1 MNKAHS
7 DHPVT
12 DDEQTLTLPRSAEG
26 LALFL
31 DVDGTLLE
39 IAGTPEEVRVEARLH
54 DVLDRLRRRLLG
66 AVALVSGRPISDLDR
81 LFELSGLPAAGLHG
95 LERRRADG
103 TVIRAAGDR
112 LPDDMRR
119 RLDAFAGAHPGV
131 LIEDKGAALALHY
144 RGAPSAEAAGGGAG
158 GGGGGGGA
166 GGRGGG
172 GGGSGGCWPNDAGA
186 GLVVVRGGGGGPP
199 RPPPRLVAALLAGT
213 EDRLA
218 LLDGK
223 MVLEIR
229 HRGSHKGDAVAAFM
243 AEPPFA
249 GRRAVFIGDDVTDE
263 DGFDMANRMGGWSIR
278 VGDGRETR
286 ARLRLPDVSSV
297 IAWLDRLATTR
308 EDAS

>member
-1 MNKAHS
+1 MNRIHS

-12 DDEQTLTLPRSAEG
+12 DDDRRSTLPRSADG

-39 IAGTPEEVRVEARLH
+39 IAGSPEEVRVETRLH

-66 AVALVSGRPISDLDR
+66 AVALVSGRPIADLDR
-81 LFELSGLPAAGLHG
+81 LFGLSGLPAAGLHG

-103 TVIRAAGDR
+103 VVIRAAGDR
-112 LPDDMRR
+112 LPDEMRR
-119 RLDAFAGAHPGV
+119 RLDQFAVAHPGV
-131 LIEDKGAALALHY
+131 LIEDKGTALALHY
-144 RGAPSAEAAGGGAG
+144 RGAPSAKAAA
-158 GGGGGGGA
+158 
-166 GGRGGG
+166 RR
-172 GGGSGGCWPNDAGA
+172 
-186 GLVVVRGGGGGPP
+186 LVVD
-199 RPPPRLVAALLAGT
+199 LLAGS

-229 HRGSHKGDAVAAFM
+229 HRGSDKGDAVAAFM

-249 GRRAVFIGDDVTDE
+249 GRRPVFVGDDVTDE
-263 DGFDMANRMGGWSIR
+263 DGFEMANRMDGWSVR
-278 VGDGRETR
+278 VGDGRETN

-297 IAWLDRLATTR
+297 IAWLDRLATAR
-308 EDAS
+308 EDMV